1 MTVTTPPSSARTSS
15 PIPFPSPASSA
26 SQYQYNPSHTPSRSS
41 STTVTAKRKQVKNA
55 CVNCQKACKK
65 CDDQRPCSRCVKYG
79 IEDGCINSQRKERK
93 RKNQDSSESSNPIT
107 TTRIQL
113 NLSSTRTRA
122 VEAPVPMRLSSRNG
136 IRPFPKELLESLQH
150 EEFEDADG
158 ERDFDGG
165 CNSSHSDHGHNGHS
179 DHSHNGRH
187 GSACNYPDHS
197 HDHQTVY
204 VCPQVTEE
212 FKTLAKICSDLHT
225 VLSQPH
231 PYHQVYNYRP
241 INPFMMIPDTQQP
254 MTPRVQRSSYEMP
267 RTVSPPPIIQRRSI
281 SPTQLHQLHQI
292 NQMTQ
297 FIQQHQQQQQSQ
309 MLLKPSSPIYNPQ
322 LFYQPHPHPQQQQQL
337 LLRDLMNR
345 TPPEE
350 DQSTSIDD
358 FPKQA

>member
-15 PIPFPSPASSA
+15 PIPFPSPSSSA
-26 SQYQYNPSHTPSRSS
+26 SQYQYQYNPSHTPSRPS
-41 STTVTAKRKQVKNA
+41 STTGTAKRKQVKNA

-79 IEDGCINSQRKERK
+79 IEEGCINSQRKERK
-93 RKNQDSSESSNPIT
+93 RKNQESNESSNPST

-150 EEFEDADG
+150 EEFEDADRG
-158 ERDFDGG
+158 KDFDGG
-165 CNSSHSDHGHNGHS
+165 YNSSHSDHSRNVHS
-179 DHSHNGRH
+179 DH
-187 GSACNYPDHS
+187 GSAYNDPHHS
-197 HDHQTVY
+197 HDHHTVY

-231 PYHQVYNYRP
+231 PQPHPYHQVYNYRP
-241 INPFMMIPDTQQP
+241 INPFMMIPDPQQH
-254 MTPRVQRSSYEMP
+254 MTPRVQRTSYEMP

-297 FIQQHQQQQQSQ
+297 FIQQHQQQQQQSQ

-322 LFYQPHPHPQQQQQL
+322 MFHQPHSQQQQQV

-350 DQSTSIDD
+350 DQNTSIDD